1 MSKRDD
7 ILVELT
13 RRLRSGL
20 NNPLVVDGEGGIWG
34 LWGGQL
40 PCVHIFEDATQR
52 THPKPGVYQI
62 TLPIQ
67 IEYVSRL
74 SSSRYVYEEGRRRLV
89 ELQTAIELD
98 ERFAQRKGL
107 PDESGDL
114 AISYWMT
121 ADEIVEVVDGV
132 VDVAAIYNFVF
143 TEQFLGYER
152 DRH

>member
-1 MSKRDD
+1 M
-7 ILVELT
+7 
-13 RRLRSGL
+13 
-20 NNPLVVDGEGGIWG
+20 
-34 LWGGQL
+34 
-40 PCVHIFEDATQR
+40 
-52 THPKPGVYQI
+52 
-62 TLPIQ
+62 
-67 IEYVSRL
+67 
-74 SSSRYVYEEGRRRLV
+74 YEEGRRRLV